1 MDAAAALTY
10 TIARTEVSADVYGIT
25 PAQLAEAAAAVN
37 ALDPDQRG
45 AYAPTT
51 VLGTLVGIA
60 GEHQAECDRD
70 QCRTCTAVRVGL
82 AGTIAGLRTLL
93 AETRVG

>member
-10 TIARTEVSADVYGIT
+10 TIARTKVSADVYGVT
-25 PAQLAEAAAAVN
+25 AAQLAEAAAAVH
-37 ALDPDQRG
+37 ALDHAQRN
-45 AYAPTT
+45 AYATTT

-60 GEHQAECDRD
+60 GEHQAECERD
-70 QCRTCTAVRVGL
+70 DCRTCDAVRVGL

-93 AETRVG
+93 SEMRV